1 MTTAIGA
8 RQVNWYHMVLAL
20 IEMDAQIEKAIEVQ
34 YPRSDNYAYI
44 MMEMSAAAKAL
55 LVTEGWTDIIPLYKS
70 VQSTLDALVVKYPL
84 LDNDDE
90 PCEFKD
96 LHSMLQSLNFVQYS
110 AKVLRTDL
118 MFVSK

>member
-20 IEMDAQIEKAIEVQ
+20 IEMNAQIEKAIEVQ
-34 YPRSDNYAYI
+34 YPRPANYAYI
-44 MMEMSAAAKAL
+44 MMEMSAATKAL

-70 VQSTLDALVVKYPL
+70 VQPTLDALVAKYPL
-84 LDNDDE
+84 INNDYD

-96 LHSMLQSLNFVQYS
+96 LRSMLQSLNYVQYLG
-110 AKVLRTDL
+110 KVLRTEL
-118 MFVSK
+118 MFASK